1 MKFIELKKLGTDLE
15 DLNRRLQAGD
25 ITQGEAEA
33 ELSRN
38 GAPADYRV
46 LIGAIVNRVDPQKG
60 IDYGQMKRRFRI
72 ADALDAAKDGVLAL
86 EDEDHRLLADLA
98 QAHPWGMVDRN
109 LAQLVEDIRKA
120 SGEGGVMRQ

>member
-1 MKFIELKKLGTDLE
+1 MRFIELKRLGTDLE

-33 ELSRN
+33 ELAEK
-38 GAPADYRV
+38 GAPADYRL

-60 IDYGQMKRRFRI
+60 IDYAQMKRRFRI
-72 ADALDAAKDGVLAL
+72 TDALEAAEDGVLAL

-98 QAHPWGMVDRN
+98 QAHPWGVVDRN

-120 SGEGGVMRQ
+120 AGEAAVPR

>member
-15 DLNRRLQAGD
+15 TLNRRLQAGE

-33 ELSRN
+33 ELARN

-72 ADALDAAKDGVLAL
+72 ADALEAAEGGVLAL

-98 QAHPWGMVDRN
+98 QMHPWGIVDRN
-109 LAQLVEDIRKA
+109 LAQLVEDIRNA
-120 SGEGGVMRQ
+120 AGEAAVPR